1 MIREDWPWKF
11 KYAGPITIL
20 AAFGPKANFTLGTA
34 ESIIYWTTFRIRRRA
49 VWILICKTFLIRVCT
64 CVWPPR
70 KCKIPSMPNRI
81 SIDRFY
87 IVKNE
92 SAFPSMHLHK
102 SHTHSLTLSLWSL
115 LLSFGFEAAACK
127 WNKWAGNSC
136 AHPISQRKMFPHM
149 AEPPLEKFRRSNSQ
163 KTLNDLYLPRWWL
176 PCVNIGFLD

>member
-1 MIREDWPWKF
+1 MRVQICKTDNHPYCIRTKGQF
-11 KYAGPITIL
+11 HVRHI
-20 AAFGPKANFTLGTA
+20 GT

-115 LLSFGFEAAACK
+115 LLSFGLKLLRASETNGQEIVALT
-127 WNKWAGNSC
+127 
-136 AHPISQRKMFPHM
+136 Q
-149 AEPPLEKFRRSNSQ
+149 L
-163 KTLNDLYLPRWWL
+163 
-176 PCVNIGFLD
+176 VNAKCSPTWPSRH

>member
-1 MIREDWPWKF
+1 MRVQICKTDNHPYCIRTKGQF
-11 KYAGPITIL
+11 HVRHI
-20 AAFGPKANFTLGTA
+20 GT

-49 VWILICKTFLIRVCT
+49 VWILICKTFLIRICT

-102 SHTHSLTLSLWSL
+102 SHTHSDSLTLSLK
-115 LLSFGFEAAACK
+115 FAPIFRVAACK

-149 AEPPLEKFRRSNSQ
+149 APPSLENFAAATHKR
-163 KTLNDLYLPRWWL
+163 L
-176 PCVNIGFLD
+176 

>member
-87 IVKNE
+87 IEWKT
-92 SAFPSMHLHK
+92 SRHFLQCICK
-102 SHTHSLTLSLWSL
+102 SHIEENWLTLSLWCL
-115 LLSFGFEAAACK
+115 PLSFRADACK